1 MMASCGR
8 SHASCLPLCWEA
20 NCLFIIQT
28 CELYC
33 LSSLTLGKE
42 ALFKDSFSFHRSI
55 IINEYFNCQIWNYMS
70 KDFRLGHIVQLPGM
84 QMSRKTLMVT
94 LGGRLTSPLQG
105 TRGQEEESTQSNMS
119 WTHRLRLDM
128 PLVSWTALSSFSPRP
143 LSPYKPPTALPL
155 PVTPNPTLHQ
165 PPSTGPKL
173 PQ

>member
-1 MMASCGR
+1 MNDGILWAEPCQLFAPMLLIYYTDMWAVLSTL
-8 SHASCLPLCWEA
+8 SHSGEGGK
-20 NCLFIIQT
+20 
-28 CELYC
+28 
-33 LSSLTLGKE
+33 LT
-42 ALFKDSFSFHRSI
+42 LFKDSFSFHRSI
-55 IINEYFNCQIWNYMS
+55 SINEYFNCQMGNYIS

-105 TRGQEEESTQSNMS
+105 TQGQEEESTQSNMS
-119 WTHRLRLDM
+119 WTHCLRLDM
-128 PLVSWTALSSFSPRP
+128 PFVSWTPLSSLSPRP

-155 PVTPNPTLHQ
+155 PVTPNPTPHQ